1 MISFN
6 KDSAWDL
13 KPIPVSDVRGEV
25 NGLLID
31 GEEIAA
37 AFKTVRR
44 PFTGRLF

>member
-31 GEEIAA
+31 GEAVSYTHLTLPTKA
-37 AFKTVRR
+37 
-44 PFTGRLF
+44 

>member
-31 GEEIAA
+31 GEEIA
-37 AFKTVRR
+37 RR

>member
-31 GEEIAA
+31 GE
-37 AFKTVRR
+37 KSLPHLR
-44 PFTGRLF
+44 PYATS